1 MGEPDRG
8 EKNLAKIFR
17 TGTAFNLG
25 RIFGI
30 QFRLH
35 YTWFII
41 FVLVTVSLSWQLF
54 PALYPGWSG
63 LTYWLIGV
71 VTSLLLFASVV
82 AHELSHSLI
91 ARFYGIPVSSIT
103 LFIFG
108 GVAQITREAA
118 RPGVEFK
125 MAAAGPVCSLIIGGL
140 FALLWLFTR
149 DVIEPVAALA
159 FWLAQINVVLAL
171 FNLIP
176 GFPLDG
182 GRVFRSLM
190 WRLTGNYKRST
201 QIAVRVGQGVGY
213 LFILAGILIAF
224 LRPFGM
230 DWFSGLW
237 LAFIGWFLENA
248 ASASYRQVKW
258 RDGLRGFSASQVMTS
273 VYPVVPLNITVSQ
286 LIYGYLFA
294 GGHPFFMVV
303 DEGRLEGILTLDNIK
318 SVPRQSWEMTQVKDI
333 MTTADK
339 LNVAYPDQDALSILE
354 QMEDNGVNQIPV
366 VSGGR
371 IIGLVTRDNLIRFL
385 HLRSELKM

>member
-1 MGEPDRG
+1 M
-8 EKNLAKIFR
+8 AKIFR
-17 TGTAFNLG
+17 TGTAFNVG

-63 LTYWLIGV
+63 LTYWLIGI
-71 VTSLLLFASVV
+71 VTSLLFFASVV

-125 MAAAGPVCSLIIGGL
+125 MAVAGPVCSLVIGGL
-140 FALLWLFTR
+140 FALLWLITQ

-182 GRVFRSLM
+182 GRVFRSIM
-190 WRLTGNYKRST
+190 WRLTGNYRRST
-201 QIAVRVGQGVGY
+201 QVAVRVGQGVGY
-213 LFILAGILIAF
+213 LFILVGILVTF

-230 DWFSGLW
+230 GWFSGLW
-237 LAFIGWFLENA
+237 LVFIGWFLANA

-273 VYPVVPLNITVSQ
+273 VYPVVPLNITVGQ

-303 DEGRLEGILTLDNIK
+303 DEGRLEGMITLENIK
-318 SVPRQSWEMTQVKDI
+318 SVPRQNWEVTPVKDI
-333 MTTADK
+333 MTAADK
-339 LNVAYPDQDALSILE
+339 LNVASPNQDALSVLE
-354 QMEDNGVNQIPV
+354 QMEDSEINQIAV
-366 VSGGR
+366 VSGSR
-371 IIGLVTRDNLIRFL
+371 IIGLITRDNLIRFL
-385 HLRSELKM
+385 HLRSELKV